1 MGRNNLTDQ
10 RQKEITIA
18 FYQVAKEV
26 GLANASIAKVADK
39 MGISKGLIIH
49 YFATKESLIFAL
61 YEQILERYLNFVVAE
76 KYLNIDNKK
85 DLVAYISSLFSREW
99 NLYIDDGVFYSF
111 YALIYQNDQVRAHYS
126 EFLKTLRNG
135 IATILENCK
144 NKGIIGN
151 ANVVQTSNILYA
163 MIDGA
168 YFQLGAHIN
177 NQATYQKEA
186 ELFINHA
193 LGLLDFVDL
202 D

>member
-1 MGRNNLTDQ
+1 MGRSNLTNQ

-18 FYQVAKEV
+18 FYEVAKKG
-26 GLANASIAKVADK
+26 GLENASIAKVADK
-39 MGISKGLIIH
+39 MGISKGLIMH

-76 KYLNIDNKK
+76 KYLNIATKK
-85 DLVAYISSLFSREW
+85 ELVVYISSLFSREW
-99 NLYIDDGVFYSF
+99 NLYMDDGVFYSF
-111 YALIYQNDQVRAHYS
+111 YALIYQNDQVSGLYS
-126 EFLKTLRNG
+126 DFLKTLRNG
-135 IATILENCK
+135 IATILQNCK
-144 NKGIIGN
+144 DKGIIYN
-151 ANVVQTSNILYA
+151 SDVVQSSNILYA

-177 NQATYQKEA
+177 NKETYNKEA

-193 LGLLDFVDL
+193 LGLLDFADF

>member
-1 MGRNNLTDQ
+1 MGRSNLTNQ

-18 FYQVAKEV
+18 FYEVAKKV
-26 GLANASIAKVADK
+26 GLENASIAKVADK
-39 MGISKGLIIH
+39 MGVSKGLIMH
-49 YFATKESLIFAL
+49 YFATKENLIFAL

-76 KYLNIDNKK
+76 KYLNIATKK
-85 DLVAYISSLFSREW
+85 ELVVYISSLFSREW
-99 NLYIDDGVFYSF
+99 HLYIDDGVFYSF
-111 YALIYQNDQVRAHYS
+111 YALIYQNDQVSKLYS

-135 IATILENCK
+135 IATILQNCK
-144 NKGIIGN
+144 DKNIIYN
-151 ANVVQTSNILYA
+151 LDVVQSSNILYA

-177 NQATYQKEA
+177 NKETYNKEA

-193 LGLLDFVDL
+193 LGLLDFADF

>member
-18 FYQVAKEV
+18 FYEVAKEV
-26 GLANASIAKVADK
+26 GLANASIAKVADN
-39 MGISKGLIIH
+39 MGISKGLIMH
-49 YFATKESLIFAL
+49 YFANKESLIFAL
-61 YEQILERYLNFVVAE
+61 YEQILESYLNFVVAE
-76 KYLNIDNKK
+76 KYLNIDTKK
-85 DLVAYISSLFSREW
+85 ELVEYISSLFSREW

-111 YALIYQNDQVRAHYS
+111 YALIYQNNQVREYYS

-144 NKGIIGN
+144 DKGIIYN
-151 ANVVQTSNILYA
+151 SDVVLTSNILYA

-168 YFQLGAHIN
+168 YFQLGAHISN
-177 NQATYQKEA
+177 KETYDKEA
-186 ELFINHA
+186 ALFINHA
-193 LGLLDFVDL
+193 LGLLEFADL

>member
-1 MGRNNLTDQ
+1 MGRINLTNQ

-18 FYQVAKEV
+18 FYEVAKKV
-26 GLANASIAKVADK
+26 GLENASIAKVADK
-39 MGISKGLIIH
+39 MGISKGLIMH

-76 KYLNIDNKK
+76 KYLNISTKK
-85 DLVAYISSLFSREW
+85 ELVAYISSLFSREW

-111 YALIYQNDQVRAHYS
+111 YALIYQNDKVSALYS

-135 IATILENCK
+135 IATILQNCK
-144 NKGIIGN
+144 EKDIIYN
-151 ANVVQTSNILYA
+151 SDVVLTSNILYA

-177 NQATYQKEA
+177 NKETYDKEA

-193 LGLLDFVDL
+193 LGLLDFADL

>member
-1 MGRNNLTDQ
+1 MGRSNLTNQ

-18 FYQVAKEV
+18 FYEVAKKV
-26 GLANASIAKVADK
+26 GLENASIAKVADK
-39 MGISKGLIIH
+39 MDISKGLIMH

-76 KYLNIDNKK
+76 KYLNIATKK
-85 DLVAYISSLFSREW
+85 ELVVYISSLFSREW

-111 YALIYQNDQVRAHYS
+111 YALIYQNDQVSGLYS
-126 EFLKTLRNG
+126 DFLKTLRNG
-135 IATILENCK
+135 IATILQNCK
-144 NKGIIGN
+144 DKGIIYN
-151 ANVVQTSNILYA
+151 SDVVQSSNILYA

-177 NQATYQKEA
+177 NKETYNKEA

-193 LGLLDFVDL
+193 LGLLDFADF

>member
-1 MGRNNLTDQ
+1 MGRSNLTNQ

-18 FYQVAKEV
+18 FYEVAKKV
-26 GLANASIAKVADK
+26 GLENASIAKVADK
-39 MGISKGLIIH
+39 MGISKGLIMH

-76 KYLNIDNKK
+76 KYLNIASKK
-85 DLVAYISSLFSREW
+85 ELVVYISSLFSREW

-111 YALIYQNDQVRAHYS
+111 YALIYQNDQVSALYS

-135 IATILENCK
+135 IATILQNCK
-144 NKGIIGN
+144 DKNIIYN
-151 ANVVQTSNILYA
+151 SDVLQSSNILYA

-177 NQATYQKEA
+177 NKETYNKEA

-193 LGLLDFVDL
+193 LGLLDFADF

>member
-18 FYQVAKEV
+18 FYEVAKKV

-39 MGISKGLIIH
+39 MGISKGLIMH

-76 KYLNIDNKK
+76 KYLNITNKEE
-85 DLVAYISSLFSREW
+85 LVIYISSLFSREW

-111 YALIYQNDQVRAHYS
+111 YALIYQNDQVNAYYS

-135 IATILENCK
+135 IATILQNCK
-144 NKGIIGN
+144 DKGIIYN
-151 ANVVQTSNILYA
+151 SDIVKCSNILYA

-177 NQATYQKEA
+177 NKETYNIEA

-193 LGLLDFVDL
+193 LSLLDFTDL

>member
-1 MGRNNLTDQ
+1 MGRSNLTNQ

-18 FYQVAKEV
+18 FYEVAKKV
-26 GLANASIAKVADK
+26 GLENASIAKVADK
-39 MGISKGLIIH
+39 MDISKGLIMH

-76 KYLNIDNKK
+76 KYLNIATKK
-85 DLVAYISSLFSREW
+85 ELVVYISSLFSREW
-99 NLYIDDGVFYSF
+99 NLYMDDGVFYSF
-111 YALIYQNDQVRAHYS
+111 YALIYQNDQVSGLYS
-126 EFLKTLRNG
+126 DFLKTLRNG
-135 IATILENCK
+135 IATILQNCK
-144 NKGIIGN
+144 DKGIIYN
-151 ANVVQTSNILYA
+151 SDVVQSSNILYA

-177 NQATYQKEA
+177 NKETYNKEA

-193 LGLLDFVDL
+193 LGLLDFADF

>member
-1 MGRNNLTDQ
+1 MGRSNLTNQ

-18 FYQVAKEV
+18 FYEVAKKV
-26 GLANASIAKVADK
+26 GLENASIAKVADK
-39 MGISKGLIIH
+39 MGISKGLIMH

-76 KYLNIDNKK
+76 KYLNIATKK
-85 DLVAYISSLFSREW
+85 ELVVYISSLFSREW

-111 YALIYQNDQVRAHYS
+111 YALIYQNDQVSALYS

-135 IATILENCK
+135 IATILQNCK
-144 NKGIIGN
+144 DKNIIYN
-151 ANVVQTSNILYA
+151 SDVVQSSNILYA

-177 NQATYQKEA
+177 NKETYNKEA

-193 LGLLDFVDL
+193 LGLLDFADF

>member
-1 MGRNNLTDQ
+1 MGRINLTNQ

-18 FYQVAKEV
+18 FYEVAKKV
-26 GLANASIAKVADK
+26 GLENASIAKVADE
-39 MGISKGLIIH
+39 MGISKGLIMH

-61 YEQILERYLNFVVAE
+61 YEQILESYLNFVVAE
-76 KYLNIDNKK
+76 KYLNISTKK
-85 DLVAYISSLFSREW
+85 ELVAYISSLFSREW

-111 YALIYQNDQVRAHYS
+111 YALIYQNEQVSALYR

-135 IATILENCK
+135 IATILQNCK
-144 NKGIIGN
+144 DKCVIYNSD
-151 ANVVQTSNILYA
+151 VVLTSNILYA

-177 NQATYQKEA
+177 NKETYDKEA

-193 LGLLDFVDL
+193 LSLLDFADL

>member
-1 MGRNNLTDQ
+1 MGRSNLTNQ

-18 FYQVAKEV
+18 FYEVAKKV
-26 GLANASIAKVADK
+26 GLENASIAKVADK
-39 MGISKGLIIH
+39 MGISKGLIMH

-76 KYLNIDNKK
+76 KYLNIASKK
-85 DLVAYISSLFSREW
+85 ELVVYISSLFSREW

-111 YALIYQNDQVRAHYS
+111 YALIYQNDQVSALYS

-135 IATILENCK
+135 IATILQNCK
-144 NKGIIGN
+144 DKNIIYN
-151 ANVVQTSNILYA
+151 SDVVQSSNILYA

-177 NQATYQKEA
+177 NKETYNKEA

-193 LGLLDFVDL
+193 LGLLDFADF

>member
-1 MGRNNLTDQ
+1 MGRSNLTNQ
-10 RQKEITIA
+10 RQKEITLA
-18 FYQVAKEV
+18 FYEVAKKV
-26 GLANASIAKVADK
+26 GLENASIAKVADK
-39 MGISKGLIIH
+39 MGISKGLIMH

-61 YEQILERYLNFVVAE
+61 YDQILERYLNFVVAE
-76 KYLNIDNKK
+76 KYLNIASKK
-85 DLVAYISSLFSREW
+85 ELVVYISSLFSREW

-111 YALIYQNDQVRAHYS
+111 YALIYQNDQVSALYS

-135 IATILENCK
+135 IATILQNCK
-144 NKGIIGN
+144 DKNIIYN
-151 ANVVQTSNILYA
+151 SDVVQSSNILYA

-177 NQATYQKEA
+177 NKETYNKEA

-193 LGLLDFVDL
+193 LGLLDFADF

>member
-1 MGRNNLTDQ
+1 MGRSNLTNQ
-10 RQKEITIA
+10 RQKEITLA
-18 FYQVAKEV
+18 FYEVAKKV
-26 GLANASIAKVADK
+26 GLENASIAKVADK
-39 MGISKGLIIH
+39 MGISKGLIMH

-76 KYLNIDNKK
+76 KYLNIASKK
-85 DLVAYISSLFSREW
+85 ELVVYISSLFSREW

-111 YALIYQNDQVRAHYS
+111 YALIYQNDQVSALYS

-135 IATILENCK
+135 IATILQNCK
-144 NKGIIGN
+144 DKNIIYN
-151 ANVVQTSNILYA
+151 SDVVQSSNILYA

-177 NQATYQKEA
+177 NKETYNKEA

-193 LGLLDFVDL
+193 LGLLDFADF

>member
-1 MGRNNLTDQ
+1 MGRSNLTNQ

-18 FYQVAKEV
+18 FYEVAKKV
-26 GLANASIAKVADK
+26 GLENASIAKVADK
-39 MGISKGLIIH
+39 MGISKGLIMH

-76 KYLNIDNKK
+76 KYLNIASKK
-85 DLVAYISSLFSREW
+85 ELVVYISSLFSREW

-111 YALIYQNDQVRAHYS
+111 YALIYQNDQVSALYS

-135 IATILENCK
+135 IATILQNCK
-144 NKGIIGN
+144 DKNIIYN
-151 ANVVQTSNILYA
+151 SDVVQSSNILYA

-177 NQATYQKEA
+177 NKETYNKEA
-186 ELFINHA
+186 KLFINHA
-193 LGLLDFVDL
+193 LGLLDFADF

>member
-1 MGRNNLTDQ
+1 MGRSNLTNQ

-18 FYQVAKEV
+18 FYEVAKKV
-26 GLANASIAKVADK
+26 GLENASIAKVADK
-39 MGISKGLIIH
+39 MGVSKGLIMH
-49 YFATKESLIFAL
+49 YFATKENLIFAL

-76 KYLNIDNKK
+76 KYLNIATKK
-85 DLVAYISSLFSREW
+85 ELVVYISSLFSREW

-111 YALIYQNDQVRAHYS
+111 YALIYQNDQVSALYS

-135 IATILENCK
+135 IATILQNCK
-144 NKGIIGN
+144 DKNIIYN
-151 ANVVQTSNILYA
+151 SDVVQSSNILYA

-177 NQATYQKEA
+177 NKETYNKEA

-193 LGLLDFVDL
+193 LGLLDFADF